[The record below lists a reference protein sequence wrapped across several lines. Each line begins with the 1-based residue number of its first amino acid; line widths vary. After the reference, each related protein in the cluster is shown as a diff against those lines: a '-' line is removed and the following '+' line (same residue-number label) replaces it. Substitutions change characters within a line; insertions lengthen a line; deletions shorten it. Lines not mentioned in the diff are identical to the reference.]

1 MVKLLHFGVDVVR
14 WAAFW
19 IFMIGSAMLVW
30 PFYVVR
36 NFLRLMLGGGYF
48 PLGVALIAVDQAI
61 KRWAVV
67 ALRDRPVPITLIPG
81 LLDFKYVE
89 NTGAAFG
96 ILRGQTHVFIIMA
109 LLTIVI
115 ILLYLSLVEQEEPM
129 VRVALV
135 LILAGAVGNLVD
147 RVVFDHV
154 IDYIHVFYKDWEWPI
169 FNLADS
175 IINVGVGLIFID
187 FLIDF
192 FREEAQAD
200 PQSGGAGATI

>member
-1 MVKLLHFGVDVVR
+1 MLKTIQLAMDVVR
-14 WAAFW
+14 WAGFWAF
-19 IFMIGSAMLVW
+19 MMGSAVVIW
-30 PFYVVR
+30 PFYVIR
-36 NFLRLMLGGGYF
+36 NFVRLMLGGGYF
-48 PLGVALIAVDQAI
+48 PLGVMLIALDQI
-61 KRWAVV
+61 VKRWAVV
-67 ALRDRPVPITLIPG
+67 VLKERPLPITLIPG
-81 LLDFKYVE
+81 FLDFKYVE

-109 LLTIVI
+109 MLTIVI

-135 LILAGAVGNLVD
+135 LILAGAVGNLID
-147 RVVFDHV
+147 RVAFEHV
-154 IDYIHVFYKDWEWPI
+154 IDYIHVFYRDWEWPI
-169 FNLADS
+169 FNFADT

-200 PQSGGAGATI
+200 PQPGTGAAA

>member
-1 MVKLLHFGVDVVR
+1 MTKVIHFVFDVVR
-14 WAAFW
+14 WTGFW
-19 IFMIGSAMLVW
+19 IFIMSCALAVW
-30 PFYVVR
+30 PFYVIR
-36 NFLRLMLGGGYF
+36 NFWRLMVGGGYF
-48 PLGVALIAVDQAI
+48 PLGVALIVIDQLV
-61 KRWAVV
+61 KRWAVIV
-67 ALRDRPVPITLIPG
+67 LKDRPSPITLIAG
-81 LLDFKYVE
+81 MLDLKYVE

-115 ILLYLSLVEQEEPM
+115 ILLYLSLVEQEEPI
-129 VRVALV
+129 VRIALV
-135 LILAGAVGNLVD
+135 LILAGAVGNLID
-147 RVVFDHV
+147 RMLFDHV

-169 FNLADS
+169 FNLADT

-200 PQSGGAGATI
+200 TAGGAGATA

>member
-1 MVKLLHFGVDVVR
+1 MLKVIHFGIDVVR

-19 IFMIGSAMLVW
+19 IFMMGCAVVVW
-30 PFYVVR
+30 PFYMVKNLV
-36 NFLRLMLGGGYF
+36 RLMFGGGYF
-48 PLGVALIAVDQAI
+48 PLGVALIVADQLI
-61 KRWAVV
+61 KQWAMVV
-67 ALRDRPVPITLIPG
+67 LKDRPLPINIIPG
-81 LLDFKYVE
+81 CLDLKYVE

-147 RVVFDHV
+147 RVAFEHV
-154 IDYIHVFYKDWEWPI
+154 IDYIHVFYQDWEWPI
-169 FNLADS
+169 FNLADT
-175 IINVGVGLIFID
+175 IINIGVGLIFID

-200 PQSGGAGATI
+200 PEPGAGAAL

>member
-1 MVKLLHFGVDVVR
+1 MLKVIQLGIDVVR

-19 IFMIGSAMLVW
+19 TFMMTCAVVVW

-36 NFLRLMLGGGYF
+36 NFFRLMVGGGYF
-48 PLGVALIAVDQAI
+48 PLGVALIALDQII
-61 KRWAVV
+61 KRWAVMV
-67 ALRDRPVPITLIPG
+67 LRERPMPITIIEG
-81 LLDFKYVE
+81 FLDLKYVE
-89 NTGAAFG
+89 NPGAAFG

-129 VRVALV
+129 VRIALV

-147 RVVFDHV
+147 RVAFDHV

-169 FNLADS
+169 FNLADT

-200 PQSGGAGATI
+200 PQSGGAGAAA

>member
-1 MVKLLHFGVDVVR
+1 MTKVIHFAVDVVR
-14 WAAFW
+14 WTGFW
-19 IFMIGSAMLVW
+19 IFIMSCALAVW

-36 NFLRLMLGGGYF
+36 NFWRLMVGGGYF
-48 PLGVALIAVDQAI
+48 PLGVALIVIDQVI

-67 ALRDRPVPITLIPG
+67 VLKDRPSPITLIAG
-81 LLDFKYVE
+81 FLDLKYVE

-115 ILLYLSLVEQEEPM
+115 ILLYLSLVEQEEPI
-129 VRVALV
+129 VRIALV
-135 LILAGAVGNLVD
+135 LILAGAVGNLID
-147 RVVFDHV
+147 RMLFDHV

-169 FNLADS
+169 FNLADT

-200 PQSGGAGATI
+200 TAGGAGATA

>member
-1 MVKLLHFGVDVVR
+1 MLKTIQLAMDVVR
-14 WAAFW
+14 WAGFWAF
-19 IFMIGSAMLVW
+19 MMGSAVVIW
-30 PFYVVR
+30 PFYVIR
-36 NFLRLMLGGGYF
+36 NFVRLMLGGGYF
-48 PLGVALIAVDQAI
+48 PLGVMLIALDQI
-61 KRWAVV
+61 VKRWAVV
-67 ALRDRPVPITLIPG
+67 VLKERPLPITLIPG
-81 LLDFKYVE
+81 FLDFKYVE

-109 LLTIVI
+109 MLTIVI

-135 LILAGAVGNLVD
+135 LILAGAVGNLID
-147 RVVFDHV
+147 RVAFEHV
-154 IDYIHVFYKDWEWPI
+154 IDYIHVFYRDWEWPI
-169 FNLADS
+169 FNFADT

-200 PQSGGAGATI
+200 PQPGTGAPA

>member
-1 MVKLLHFGVDVVR
+1 MLKVIHFGIDVVR
-14 WAAFW
+14 WAGFWAF
-19 IFMIGSAMLVW
+19 MMGCAVVVW
-30 PFYVVR
+30 PFYLVR
-36 NFLRLMLGGGYF
+36 NFVRLLFGGGYF
-48 PLGVALIAVDQAI
+48 PMGVALILLDQVI
-61 KRWAVV
+61 KRWAVMV
-67 ALRDRPVPITLIPG
+67 LKDRPLPITLIPG
-81 LLDFKYVE
+81 FLDFKYVE

-147 RVVFDHV
+147 RIAFEHV

-169 FNLADS
+169 FNLADT

-200 PQSGGAGATI
+200 PETGAGAAA

>member
-1 MVKLLHFGVDVVR
+1 MTKVIHLGVDVVR
-14 WAAFW
+14 WTAFW
-19 IFMIGSAMLVW
+19 IYIMGCAVVVW

-36 NFLRLMLGGGYF
+36 NFWRLMTGGGYF
-48 PLGVALIAVDQAI
+48 PMGVGLIVLDQVI

-67 ALRDRPVPITLIPG
+67 DLKERPSPITLIPG
-81 LLDFKYVE
+81 LLDLKYVE

-96 ILRGQTHVFIIMA
+96 ILRGQTHVFVIMA

-115 ILLYLSLVEQEEPM
+115 IMLYLSLVEHEEPI

-135 LILAGAVGNLVD
+135 LILAGAVGNLID
-147 RVVFDHV
+147 RVAFQHV

-169 FNLADS
+169 FNLADT
-175 IINVGVGLIFID
+175 IINIGVGLIFID

-200 PQSGGAGATI
+200 PETGAGAAA

>member
-1 MVKLLHFGVDVVR
+1 MTKVIQLSVDVVR
-14 WAAFW
+14 WTAFW
-19 IFMIGSAMLVW
+19 IYIMGCAVAIW

-36 NFLRLMLGGGYF
+36 NFWRLMTGGGYF
-48 PLGVALIAVDQAI
+48 PLGVGLIALDQGI
-61 KRWAVV
+61 KQWAV
-67 ALRDRPVPITLIPG
+67 AHLKDRPSPITLISG
-81 LLDFKYVE
+81 LLDLKYVE
-89 NTGAAFG
+89 NPGAAFG

-115 ILLYLSLVEQEEPM
+115 ILLYLSLVEHEEPI

-135 LILAGAVGNLVD
+135 LILAGAVGNLID
-147 RVVFDHV
+147 RVVLGRV

-169 FNLADS
+169 FNLADT

-192 FREEAQAD
+192 FREDTQAETE
-200 PQSGGAGATI
+200 GGAGAPA